1 MTANDNTPSEDDFE
15 EITDEEMGELLSTA
29 AHLGTRVER
38 SLTLA
43 WLRQTAAQ
51 FLFADNINPKVREYG
66 TTVLEM
72 VADAIEDREHWADA
86 RTIQETMQ

>member
-1 MTANDNTPSEDDFE
+1 MNDNDNDDYE
-15 EITDEEMGELLSTA
+15 ELTDEEMSELLGTA
-29 AHLGTRVER
+29 AHMGTVVER

-72 VADAIEDREHWADA
+72 VADAIEDREHWQG
-86 RTIQETMQ
+86 RKETLQ